1 MAQVELPLV
10 VKKRVLY
17 VFLEDEGSQL
27 SIAVS
32 LPSLQTHLDII
43 QTVANCDPVASIGV
57 LSWFDDPYVLDMLLA
72 LLFLFDHFVIFGKAK
87 VLWVLCALSDVE
99 GERQDLEGI
108 FSLQL

>member
-1 MAQVELPLV
+1 MSQIEFPLV

-17 VFLEDEGSQL
+17 VLLEYEGSQL

-32 LPSLQTHLDII
+32 LSALQTHLDII
-43 QTVANCDPVASIGV
+43 QTKANCDPVASIGV

-72 LLFLFDHFVIFGKAK
+72 LLFLFNHFEISGEAK
-87 VLWVLCALSDVE
+87 VLWIFCALGDVE
-99 GERQDLEGI
+99 GQWQDLEGI